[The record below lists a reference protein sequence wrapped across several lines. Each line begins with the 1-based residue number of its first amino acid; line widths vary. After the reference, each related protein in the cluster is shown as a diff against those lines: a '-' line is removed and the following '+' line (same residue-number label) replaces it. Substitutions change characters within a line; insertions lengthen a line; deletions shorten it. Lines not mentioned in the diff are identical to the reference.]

1 MSDKITKRV
10 SDKDIETLICKNMSA
25 WIESEDD
32 TSDGDWQK
40 LGKYTKGNAEY
51 RKDWSPRN
59 SFMDMTLMIFS
70 ETAEYFRL
78 GDNLDVAIATIDN
91 STYIV
96 VDWEKVESAEETD
109 SLHQGPYSFMDMTL
123 YRPKITQS
131 PKSIAFRIKN
141 QKGER

>member
-40 LGKYTKGNAEY
+40 LGNAEY

-78 GDNLDVAIATIDN
+78 GDNLDVAIAKIGDF
-91 STYIV
+91 TYIV
-96 VDWEKVESAEETD
+96 VDWEEVESAEETE
-109 SLHQGPYSFMDMTL
+109 
-123 YRPKITQS
+123 
-131 PKSIAFRIKN
+131 KSIAFRTKN
-141 QKGER
+141 